1 MCGDDLPGGLS
12 TPEGMPLLLK
22 LVARGYKAIKLH
34 TWMPPISFAPNP
46 KMDIKAC
53 AAVRRP

>member
-1 MCGDDLPGGLS
+1 VRRRSAGRPVDPGRVCRFA
-12 TPEGMPLLLK
+12 EK

-53 AAVRRP
+53 AAVREA